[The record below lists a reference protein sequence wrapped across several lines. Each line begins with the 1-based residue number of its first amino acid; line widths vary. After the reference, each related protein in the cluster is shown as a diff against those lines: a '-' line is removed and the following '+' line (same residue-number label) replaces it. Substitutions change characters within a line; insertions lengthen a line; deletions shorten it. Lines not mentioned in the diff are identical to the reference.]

1 MWKNNKTPNKTP
13 LEEARETI
21 NRVDREMAEL
31 FEERMDAVRWVADY
45 KIKNGLQVLDP
56 EREKQ
61 VIERN
66 SALIDNDEYR
76 SYYISFLNETMAI
89 SRKFQHRLME
99 GSRVAYS
106 GVPGAFAHIASSRIF
121 PDSVCVPY
129 GNFKAAYDS
138 VISSDCDCAVLP
150 IENSVNGD
158 VTQVMDM
165 AYSGNLYIS
174 GVYELG
180 VEHCLLVLPGA
191 SMDDIK
197 TVVSHEQALG
207 QCSAYL
213 SKTNWTQKTA
223 VNTAIAAKEA
233 AEAGDPSVAVIA
245 SEETAELY
253 GLRVLERKINEGAQ
267 NITRFAV
274 FTREPITPSPSNN
287 RFIMFFTVKNEAGSL
302 MHAVEAFGKNG
313 FNLRALKSRPT
324 KETNWEYY
332 FYVEGEGT
340 IADKSGRRMLEDL
353 EEVCG
358 KIKIIASFDRD
369 VTL

>member
-1 MWKNNKTPNKTP
+1 MSNEKKTL

-21 NRVDREMAEL
+21 NRVDREMARL
-31 FEERMDAVRWVADY
+31 FEERMNAVKKVAEY
-45 KIKNGLQVLDP
+45 KIAHGLQVLDP

-66 SALIDNDEYR
+66 SSLIEDEDLR
-76 SYYISFLNETMAI
+76 SYYISFLNESMAI

-99 GSRVAYS
+99 GQRIAYS
-106 GVPGAFAHIASSRIF
+106 GVPGAFAHIAASRIF
-121 PDSVCVPY
+121 PDAVCVPY
-129 GNFKAAYDS
+129 GNFKEAYDS
-138 VISSDCDCAVLP
+138 VLNSDCDLAVLP

-165 AYSGNLYIS
+165 AYSGKLYIS
-174 GVYELG
+174 GIYELG
-180 VEHCLLVLPGA
+180 VEHCLLTLPDATIDG
-191 SMDDIK
+191 IK

-213 SKTNWTQKTA
+213 STKNWTQKTS
-223 VNTAIAAKEA
+223 VNTAIAARDA
-233 AEAGDPSVAVIA
+233 AEAGDKSVAVIA
-245 SEETAELY
+245 SRETAEIY
-253 GLRVLERKINEGAQ
+253 GLRVLERRINEGAQ

-274 FTREPITPSPSNN
+274 FTREPTAPSPSNS

-302 MHAVEAFGKNG
+302 MKAVEAIGKNG

-332 FYVEGEGT
+332 FYAEGEGT

-358 KIKIIASFDRD
+358 NIKVIASFDKD
-369 VTL
+369 VTI